1 MSKRFWRKKGKTDTE
16 LVARAEHAVWR
27 TQDMVFE
34 KRWNIPR
41 WKESDGTWA
50 GRI

>member
-34 KRWNIPR
+34 KKMEHTSMER
-41 WKESDGTWA
+41 K
-50 GRI
+50 